1 MRRGR
6 HGSNQ
11 ARAGWASRAGLVIA
25 ITLTLA
31 LTLISGSGHVADH
44 ASAQDVGAGRQSSPS
59 QPAAAAANANA
70 SGNIPVVASPQFG
83 LPGQTDVFRVAPNGA
98 IEVRWVQ
105 GAGLWQ
111 GPLPISPPGLAP
123 PGSQVAVSNQFG
135 EPDQTDVFVVGNDGA
150 VHVVWAVGAGGWGGP
165 LPVSPPGLAVAG
177 ASVAVSNQFGE
188 PDQTDVFVV
197 GNDGAVH
204 VVWAVGAGGWG
215 GPLPVSPP
223 GLAPPGSQVAVS
235 NQFGE
240 PDQTDVFVV
249 GNDGAVH
256 VVWAVGAGGWGGP
269 LPVSPPGLAVAGASV
284 AVSNQFG
291 EPDQTDVFVVGND
304 GAVHVVWAVGAGGW
318 GGPLPVSPPGLAVA
332 GASVAVSNQFGE
344 PDQTDVFVVGN
355 DGAVHVV
362 WAVGAGGWGGPLPVS
377 PPGLAVAGAS
387 VAVSNQFGEPD
398 QTDVFVVGNDGPV
411 HVVWAVGAGAW
422 GGPLAIFS
430 AEQLAGQRVIYSYS
444 GLTPPA
450 TLLQRISAG
459 EAAGVIFFSQ
469 NIASDAQISAV
480 IQELQSAETQS
491 EVRAPL
497 LMMTDQEGG
506 EVRRLPGAPDLSEKE
521 IGESANPPSE
531 ASQAGTGAGE
541 NLASVGMN
549 VNLAPVLDVYRQA
562 GDFIDQYQRSYSMD
576 PQVVANLGQN
586 FITAQQAT
594 GVAATGKHFPGLGAA
609 ATNQDTDVGPVTLN
623 VPLSTL
629 RSVDEVPYQSAITA
643 GVKLVMV
650 SWAVYPALDAT
661 LPAGLS
667 PTVVQQEL
675 RGRLGFQ
682 GVTITDALEAGALEA
697 YGSSA
702 QRGVL
707 AAQAGMDLL
716 LCSEQDDEQGAS
728 TTDALAT
735 AYQDGSL
742 NAGAFLASV
751 QRVMALRASV
761 R

>member
-1 MRRGR
+1 MRWGH

-25 ITLTLA
+25 TTLTLA
-31 LTLISGSGHVADH
+31 TTLLSGSGHVADH
-44 ASAQDVGAGRQSSPS
+44 ASAQDVAAVRQSSPN
-59 QPAAAAANANA
+59 QRAADAANANS

-197 GNDGAVH
+197 GNDG
-204 VVWAVGAGGWG
+204 
-215 GPLPVSPP
+215 
-223 GLAPPGSQVAVS
+223 
-235 NQFGE
+235 
-240 PDQTDVFVV
+240 
-249 GNDGAVH
+249 
-256 VVWAVGAGGWGGP
+256 
-269 LPVSPPGLAVAGASV
+269 
-284 AVSNQFG
+284 
-291 EPDQTDVFVVGND
+291 
-304 GAVHVVWAVGAGGW
+304 
-318 GGPLPVSPPGLAVA
+318 
-332 GASVAVSNQFGE
+332 
-344 PDQTDVFVVGN
+344 
-355 DGAVHVV
+355 
-362 WAVGAGGWGGPLPVS
+362 
-377 PPGLAVAGAS
+377 
-387 VAVSNQFGEPD
+387 
-398 QTDVFVVGNDGPV
+398 PV

-422 GGPLAIFS
+422 GGPLTIFS

-521 IGESANPPSE
+521 IGESANPPSA

-629 RSVDEVPYQSAITA
+629 RSVDEVPYQSAIAA

-716 LCSEQDDEQGAS
+716 LCSEQNDAQGAS

-735 AYQDGSL
+735 AYQSGSL
-742 NAGAFLASV
+742 NAAAFLASA